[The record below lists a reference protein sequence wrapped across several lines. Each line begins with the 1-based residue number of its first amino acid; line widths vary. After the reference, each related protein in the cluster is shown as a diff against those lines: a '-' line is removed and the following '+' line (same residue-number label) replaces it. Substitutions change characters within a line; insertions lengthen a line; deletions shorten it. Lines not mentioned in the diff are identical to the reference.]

1 MHWTAV
7 ILYHFLMLFRS
18 IHTSVISGKWDTT
31 VGCWLYIITHIDF
44 HTSQNHFSTQLFNSI
59 SMQGAVNTHTNH
71 MHMLTFVDLAAVILD
86 SLCLIR
92 AVRTAF
98 LKWLHRYPWLNR
110 DLIFEINIWSFSF
123 MLSFNCTLSE
133 AQGILLHCCN
143 SSKFLVYV
151 HEWCYW
157 MFLNLKCYAGTH
169 IDFVHIIT
177 AFNYFFLCK

>member
-1 MHWTAV
+1 
-7 ILYHFLMLFRS
+7 MLFRS

-59 SMQGAVNTHTNH
+59 SVQGALNTHTNH

-123 MLSFNCTLSE
+123 VLSLNCTLSE
-133 AQGILLHCCN
+133 YRGFCCIVVILIN
-143 SSKFLVYV
+143 FLFMNDVIEY
-151 HEWCYW
+151 YW
-157 MFLNLKCYAGTH
+157 TLSVMLARTLILY
-169 IDFVHIIT
+169 I
-177 AFNYFFLCK
+177 